1 MSLFGTRT
9 SMHHERVS
17 FVLLTSLSL
26 LFNGHRQSEC
36 NSQASVRESQCF
48 TVSHFHKSQLIVLPV
63 NELATVVLM
72 FDLDNTK
79 RFMHSCRASGL
90 GVGWLGCVWLGGL
103 FAVGA
108 VGSGVGW
115 LGLVWLVGLSLAGW
129 IAGLGV
135 LSLWLDSS
143 KRWAKPAYCGG
154 GRRRWASFIM
164 RKHDSGF
171 PACGVHIFS
180 KLAAWSS
187 SGAGVGHRSV
197 HHCWLVG

>member
-1 MSLFGTRT
+1 
-9 SMHHERVS
+9 MHHERVS

-90 GVGWLGCVWLGGL
+90 GVGWLGCVWLGG
-103 FAVGA
+103 FVCG
-108 VGSGVGW
+108 GGGW
-115 LGLVWLVGLSLAGW
+115 LRGWLVGFGLVGWVVSGWLDCWLGGSFSLAGQLQ
-129 IAGLGV
+129 AVGQACL
-135 LSLWLDSS
+135 L
-143 KRWAKPAYCGG
+143 
-154 GRRRWASFIM
+154 RR
-164 RKHDSGF
+164 G
-171 PACGVHIFS
+171 
-180 KLAAWSS
+180 
-187 SGAGVGHRSV
+187 
-197 HHCWLVG
+197 